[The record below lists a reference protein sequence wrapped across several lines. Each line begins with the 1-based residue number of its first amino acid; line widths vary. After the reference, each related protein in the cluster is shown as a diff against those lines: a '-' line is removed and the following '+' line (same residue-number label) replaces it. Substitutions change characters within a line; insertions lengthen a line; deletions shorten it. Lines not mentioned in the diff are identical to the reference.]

1 MSEPLPIGRPVRRR
15 YGRRLFGVA
24 VLALAAVWLLSQHDL
39 RAFKVTSGSMEP
51 TLAVGA
57 RVEVDLAA
65 RTPRIGDIVAFHP
78 PAGADPQAP
87 VCGAPGQGAGYAEA
101 CAIATPQE
109 SRTVFI
115 KRVVAGPG
123 DTIAIVAGHAIRD
136 GRAEPDPYVA
146 PCAAG
151 SSCTF
156 PAAFRLATGEY
167 YMLGDNRGVS
177 DDSRFWGPV
186 PAAWIIGTVVRCS
199 MLGAVCHP
207 VRG

>member
-1 MSEPLPIGRPVRRR
+1 MSEPLPIGRPIRRR

-24 VLALAAVWLLSQHDL
+24 ALALAAVWLLSQHDL
-39 RAFKVTSGSMEP
+39 KYFKVTSGSMEP
-51 TLAVGA
+51 TLAIGA

-65 RTPRIGDIVAFHP
+65 RTPHVGDIVAFHP
-78 PAGADPQAP
+78 PAGADPQTP
-87 VCGAPGQGAGYAEA
+87 VCAAPGQGSGYTEA
-101 CAIATPQE
+101 CALGTPQE

-123 DTIAIVAGHAIRD
+123 DTIAIVGGHAIRN
-136 GRAEPDPYVA
+136 GRTEADPYIA
-146 PCAAG
+146 SCTAG

-156 PAAFRLATGEY
+156 PTALTLASGEY

-207 VRG
+207 FRG